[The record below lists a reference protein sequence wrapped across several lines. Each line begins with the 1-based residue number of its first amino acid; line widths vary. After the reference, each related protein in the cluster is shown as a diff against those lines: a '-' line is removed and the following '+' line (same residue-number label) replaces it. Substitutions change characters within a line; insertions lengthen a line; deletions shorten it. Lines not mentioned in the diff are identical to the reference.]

1 MSWKKEIKDTVSVK
15 YRKEAEKS
23 MKKTVKRIFSGVLS
37 ALTILTSVVQ
47 PMTAYA
53 GETNPKSYEMEYP
66 ALEQVKTQLQEDEI
80 VTVQDYEVEKGSD
93 FDIKTDFSGMKF
105 HSDKVKVRFYEAKNQ
120 KGQEFHTDH
129 ADIYQAVYFVEPI
142 REAPS
147 YHVIRN
153 ITVTEC
159 KEKEN
164 PSPSKEHG
172 KQEKNSEEEEEASQ
186 KEEQILTEDEFSQ
199 ALEESKKQDT
209 YDEESGLGLYD
220 VMAQAEEQEIDLF
233 QMKEG
238 ETVTFVANASD
249 QAARATQ
256 TVTITKGP
264 LYRYQDYDLGTYVT
278 EPYFISYGNV
288 HATAYCIQ
296 PSLPGPGTGTYT
308 ITKIEDNQALA
319 KVCYYGT
326 EAAGKE
332 SYFAKHHS
340 DFSEGKRFILT
351 HIAAAYAYGSAD
363 AFYGA
368 NETAKSLAMEIYNYC
383 VGKPEIPEVS
393 MSFSN
398 NHVKAFQKG
407 QEQRTEDITF
417 TADSLQ
423 SITMQLPKGVVF
435 HNLTTGK
442 NSAAGAK
449 VTLSGGTKFY
459 LSAPLTQTEDV
470 EGSWTATMQGSI
482 TKDYSAYK
490 LTTNDSVQDLAFV
503 FGEGVE
509 QEQYVEFSVE
519 WLKNAKIELVKKD
532 QGSQKKMEGA
542 VYGVYRDE
550 DCTDL
555 IVEMPATDK
564 KGASSVTIEKTQDTV
579 YLKEIFAP
587 QGYVLDTKSYGVKLE
602 VGKTVQIEVTDR
614 EQLAS
619 LTVYKEGEV
628 LTGAEVT
635 EEGVTFSYTKE
646 KQEGAVYDVYA
657 EKEIVRA
664 DGTVAYKKGAV
675 VKKGLKTGEDGS
687 VTLSELPLGTYKVV
701 EVKAPENFVCKGE
714 AQTVTLSYAGQNEE
728 VVFETVTF
736 VNDRQKASVSVRK
749 EDKNTENP
757 LAGGIYGLYTAEDV
771 YGKSGKLLVEKDTL
785 IEKVTTGEN
794 GTASYQA
801 DLPIGYTYYI
811 KELQAPAQYVKNET
825 EKFSFHFQYVE
836 GEEQCSFSHTFQN
849 ERVKAEIVLEKED
862 AETGK
867 TPQGDASLKGA
878 VYGLYA
884 RENIVHPDGK
894 TGVLYQKDEQVA
906 TLKTDDTGK
915 AEVKDLYLGNYY
927 IKEITPPAGYLLDE
941 TEHDVVCDA
950 EGDTVA
956 IVKRSCNVKEQVKKQ
971 PFQLIKAGN
980 NGNTDAELL
989 KGAGFQA
996 YLESS
1001 LKKKED
1007 GSYDFASATP
1017 VVIGENGATELFTD
1031 ERGYACSIP
1040 LPYGTYVVRE
1050 TTTPPNYKPVKDFI
1064 VRITEHKP
1072 DTPQIWR
1079 VLLDKEFEAKL
1090 KIVKKDDESKKPVL
1104 KKGTEFKVYDLDRKK
1119 YVEQVTTYPTTVVHK
1134 SYFTDETGYL
1144 ILPQN
1149 LDAGHYRIEEVTA
1162 PDGYTLNE
1170 NYYEVSVAS
1179 DTAYQMDSISGDVI
1193 IEVVYE
1199 NHPVKGELQIVKKG
1213 EILEDFDKDFSYQEI
1228 NLSGAVFD
1236 LYAAEDIYTADAQK
1250 DEQGNRI
1257 LEYAEGTKV
1266 ATLTTDQE
1274 GKASVS
1280 DLPLGT
1286 YELVEITAPEGFV
1299 KNPEPQK
1306 VTFKYEDQNTPVIEQ
1321 EVLLKNERQKA
1332 KISVVK
1338 RDAETKK
1345 EIKGAVFGLYAKEDI
1360 QVGNQILV
1368 KADTLIGKAETGED
1382 GKATFSFDLP
1392 FGKYYVKELEAPEGY
1407 VSSEQVLD
1415 VEFSYQGQE
1424 IDVVEL
1430 TSEFLNQPTKVSITK
1445 VDTATGVELSGAT
1458 LVVLDKNGEIVDSWK
1473 SVKGEAHV
1481 IRGLKVGETY
1491 TLREETAPYGY
1502 LRAEE
1507 VSFTVKDTEEIQK
1520 VEMKD
1525 DVPTGSILI
1534 NKKGEFLE
1542 KVSVF
1547 EQIGGWISH
1556 VFEYLSGSLKE
1567 VTFAVY
1573 AREDI
1578 PAADGESKDYYK
1590 KDELVAEI
1598 TTDHTGVARISG
1610 LPLGKY
1616 YVKEKETA
1624 HGFVLD
1630 QEAREI
1636 DLLYRDQETAEITYS
1651 TDWQNKRQKAEVTV
1665 RKKEKDADRMLQGAV
1680 FALCVK
1686 EDIKNAQGNVIMK
1699 ADTVIEEQ
1707 ATNAQGMLR
1716 FEVDLP
1722 VGYTYYIKET
1732 APAPGFSMTGER
1744 KEFTFDPENSEE
1756 ACVSYEFTFENV
1768 PTVVE
1773 FTKTSL
1779 TDGKEVEGAKL
1790 QVKDEQGKVI
1800 DEWVS
1805 AKEPHIIRELVAGHT
1820 YVLEE
1825 TLPADGYVTAESIS
1839 FTVEDT
1845 GEVQKVEMKDDI
1857 TKVEISKTDISGK
1870 ELPGAKLTILD
1881 QEGNEVESWTSG
1893 EKPHYIEMLPIGKYT
1908 LHEVSAPDG
1917 YLVTEDI
1924 IFEVKDTGE
1933 IQKVVMKDE
1942 RKPSENVE
1950 QPQESKPTGN
1960 APKTGDT
1967 SHVELW
1973 VLLSAMAVLLA
1984 GSSYY
1989 WIKKRKK

>member
-129 ADIYQAVYFVEPI
+129 ADTYQAVYFVEPV

-220 VMAQAEEQEIDLF
+220 VMVQAGEQEIDLF

-398 NHVKAFQKG
+398 NHVKAFQEG

-579 YLKEIFAP
+579 YLKEISAP

-749 EDKNTENP
+749 EDKDTENP

-906 TLKTDDTGK
+906 TLKTDDKGK
-915 AEVKDLYLGNYY
+915 AEVKDLYLGSYY

-941 TEHDVVCDA
+941 TEHDVICDD

-956 IVKRSCNVKEQVKKQ
+956 IVKRVCNVKEQVKKQ

-1090 KIVKKDDESKKPVL
+1090 KIIKKDDESKKPVL

-1286 YELVEITAPEGFV
+1286 YELVEITSPEGFV

-1502 LRAEE
+1502 LREEE

-1917 YLVTEDI
+1917 YLVAEDI

>member
-1 MSWKKEIKDTVSVK
+1 MSWKKEIKDIGSVK

-23 MKKTVKRIFSGVLS
+23 MKKRVKRIFSGVLS

-129 ADIYQAVYFVEPI
+129 ADTYQAVYFVEPI

-164 PSPSKEHG
+164 LLPSKEHG
-172 KQEKNSEEEEEASQ
+172 KQEKNSEEEEASQ

-220 VMAQAEEQEIDLF
+220 VMAQAGEQEIDLF

-308 ITKIEDNQALA
+308 ITKIEDNEALA

-398 NHVKAFQKG
+398 NHVKAFQEG

-579 YLKEIFAP
+579 YLKEISAP

-714 AQTVTLSYAGQNEE
+714 AQTVILSYAGQNEE

-749 EDKNTENP
+749 EDKDTENP

-1001 LKKKED
+1001 LKKKEN

-1236 LYAAEDIYTADAQK
+1236 LYAAEDIYTADAQN

-1502 LRAEE
+1502 LREEE

-1917 YLVTEDI
+1917 YLVAEDI

>member
-1 MSWKKEIKDTVSVK
+1 MSWKKEIKDIGSVK

-23 MKKTVKRIFSGVLS
+23 MKKRVKRIFSGVLS

-129 ADIYQAVYFVEPI
+129 ADTYQAVYFVEPI

-159 KEKEN
+159 EEKEN
-164 PSPSKEHG
+164 LLPSKEHG
-172 KQEKNSEEEEEASQ
+172 KQEKNSEEEEASQ

-220 VMAQAEEQEIDLF
+220 VMVQAGEQEIDLF

-398 NHVKAFQKG
+398 NHVKAFQEG

-579 YLKEIFAP
+579 YLKEISAP

-749 EDKNTENP
+749 EDKDTENP

-906 TLKTDDTGK
+906 TLKTDDKGK
-915 AEVKDLYLGNYY
+915 AEVKDLYLGSYY

-941 TEHDVVCDA
+941 TEHDVICDD

-956 IVKRSCNVKEQVKKQ
+956 IVKRVCNVKEQVKKQ

-1090 KIVKKDDESKKPVL
+1090 KIIKKDDESKKPVL

-1286 YELVEITAPEGFV
+1286 YELVEITSPEGFV

-1502 LRAEE
+1502 LREEE

-1917 YLVTEDI
+1917 YLVAEDI

>member
-1 MSWKKEIKDTVSVK
+1 MSWKKEIKDIGSVK

-23 MKKTVKRIFSGVLS
+23 MKKRVKRIFSGVLS

-129 ADIYQAVYFVEPI
+129 ADTYQAVYFVEPI

-164 PSPSKEHG
+164 LLPSKEHG
-172 KQEKNSEEEEEASQ
+172 KQEKNSEEEEASQ

-199 ALEESKKQDT
+199 VLEESKKQDT

-220 VMAQAEEQEIDLF
+220 VMVQAGEQEIDLF

-308 ITKIEDNQALA
+308 ITKIEDNEALA

-398 NHVKAFQKG
+398 NHVKAFQEG
-407 QEQRTEDITF
+407 QEQRTKDITF

-579 YLKEIFAP
+579 YLKEISAP

-749 EDKNTENP
+749 EDKDTENP
-757 LAGGIYGLYTAEDV
+757 LAGGIYELYTAEDV

-1001 LKKKED
+1001 LKKKEN

-1502 LRAEE
+1502 LREEE

-1917 YLVTEDI
+1917 YLVAEDI

>member
-1 MSWKKEIKDTVSVK
+1 
-15 YRKEAEKS
+15 
-23 MKKTVKRIFSGVLS
+23 
-37 ALTILTSVVQ
+37 
-47 PMTAYA
+47 
-53 GETNPKSYEMEYP
+53 
-66 ALEQVKTQLQEDEI
+66 
-80 VTVQDYEVEKGSD
+80 
-93 FDIKTDFSGMKF
+93 MKF
-105 HSDKVKVRFYEAKNQ
+105 HSDKVKVTLYEAKNQ

-129 ADIYQAVYFVEPI
+129 ADTYQAVYFVEPV

-238 ETVTFVANASD
+238 ERVTFVANASD
-249 QAARATQ
+249 QAVRATQ

-398 NHVKAFQKG
+398 NHVKAFQEG

-449 VTLSGGTKFY
+449 VTLLGGTKFY

-470 EGSWTATMQGSI
+470 EGSWIATMQGSI

-579 YLKEIFAP
+579 YLKEISAP
-587 QGYVLDTKSYGVKLE
+587 HGYVLDTKSYGVKLE

-749 EDKNTENP
+749 EDQDTGNP

-771 YGKSGKLLVEKDTL
+771 YGKSGKLLIEKDTL
-785 IEKVTTGEN
+785 IEKATTGEN

-811 KELQAPAQYVKNET
+811 KELQAPVQYVKNET
-825 EKFSFHFQYVE
+825 EKVSFHFQYVE

-927 IKEITPPAGYLLDE
+927 IKEINPPAGYLLDE

-1007 GSYDFASATP
+1007 GSYDFASAIP

-1072 DTPQIWR
+1072 DTLQIWR

-1199 NHPVKGELQIVKKG
+1199 NHPVKGKLQIVKKG

-1236 LYAAEDIYTADAQK
+1236 LYAAEDIYTADGQK
-1250 DEQGNRI
+1250 DEQGNRT

-1299 KNPEPQK
+1299 KNPESQK
-1306 VTFKYEDQNTPVIEQ
+1306 VTFKYEDQKTPVIEQ

-1345 EIKGAVFGLYAKEDI
+1345 EIKGTVFGLYAKEDI
-1360 QVGNQILV
+1360 QVGNQTLV
-1368 KADTLIGKAETGED
+1368 KADTLIGKAETGDD

-1392 FGKYYVKELEAPEGY
+1392 FGKYYVKELEAPVGY
-1407 VSSEQVLD
+1407 VSSEQVID
-1415 VEFSYQGQE
+1415 VDFSYQGQE

-1458 LVVLDKNGEIVDSWK
+1458 LMVLDKDGEIVDSWK
-1473 SVKGEAHV
+1473 SVKGEEHV

-1573 AREDI
+1573 AREDV

-1598 TTDHTGVARISG
+1598 TTDHAGVARISG

-1630 QEAREI
+1630 KEAREI

-1651 TDWQNKRQKAEVTV
+1651 TDWQNKRQKVEVIV
-1665 RKKEKDADRMLQGAV
+1665 WKKEKDADRM
-1680 FALCVK
+1680 K
-1686 EDIKNAQGNVIMK
+1686 GN
-1699 ADTVIEEQ
+1699 
-1707 ATNAQGMLR
+1707 
-1716 FEVDLP
+1716 
-1722 VGYTYYIKET
+1722 
-1732 APAPGFSMTGER
+1732 
-1744 KEFTFDPENSEE
+1744 
-1756 ACVSYEFTFENV
+1756 
-1768 PTVVE
+1768 
-1773 FTKTSL
+1773 
-1779 TDGKEVEGAKL
+1779 
-1790 QVKDEQGKVI
+1790 
-1800 DEWVS
+1800 
-1805 AKEPHIIRELVAGHT
+1805 
-1820 YVLEE
+1820 
-1825 TLPADGYVTAESIS
+1825 
-1839 FTVEDT
+1839 
-1845 GEVQKVEMKDDI
+1845 
-1857 TKVEISKTDISGK
+1857 
-1870 ELPGAKLTILD
+1870 
-1881 QEGNEVESWTSG
+1881 
-1893 EKPHYIEMLPIGKYT
+1893 
-1908 LHEVSAPDG
+1908 
-1917 YLVTEDI
+1917 
-1924 IFEVKDTGE
+1924 
-1933 IQKVVMKDE
+1933 
-1942 RKPSENVE
+1942 
-1950 QPQESKPTGN
+1950 
-1960 APKTGDT
+1960 
-1967 SHVELW
+1967 
-1973 VLLSAMAVLLA
+1973 
-1984 GSSYY
+1984 
-1989 WIKKRKK
+1989 

>member
-1 MSWKKEIKDTVSVK
+1 MSWKKEIKDIGSVK

-23 MKKTVKRIFSGVLS
+23 MKKRVKRIFSGVLS

-129 ADIYQAVYFVEPI
+129 ADTYQAVYFVEPI

-164 PSPSKEHG
+164 LLPSKEHG
-172 KQEKNSEEEEEASQ
+172 KQEKNSEEEEASQ

-220 VMAQAEEQEIDLF
+220 VMAQAGEQEIDLF

-398 NHVKAFQKG
+398 NHVKAFQEG

-579 YLKEIFAP
+579 YLKEISAP

-736 VNDRQKASVSVRK
+736 VNDRQKVSVSVRK
-749 EDKNTENP
+749 EGKDTENP

-989 KGAGFQA
+989 KGVGFQA

-1001 LKKKED
+1001 LKKKEN

-1502 LRAEE
+1502 LREEE

-1917 YLVTEDI
+1917 YLVAEDI

>member
-1 MSWKKEIKDTVSVK
+1 
-15 YRKEAEKS
+15 
-23 MKKTVKRIFSGVLS
+23 
-37 ALTILTSVVQ
+37 
-47 PMTAYA
+47 
-53 GETNPKSYEMEYP
+53 
-66 ALEQVKTQLQEDEI
+66 
-80 VTVQDYEVEKGSD
+80 
-93 FDIKTDFSGMKF
+93 
-105 HSDKVKVRFYEAKNQ
+105 
-120 KGQEFHTDH
+120 
-129 ADIYQAVYFVEPI
+129 
-142 REAPS
+142 
-147 YHVIRN
+147 
-153 ITVTEC
+153 
-159 KEKEN
+159 
-164 PSPSKEHG
+164 
-172 KQEKNSEEEEEASQ
+172 
-186 KEEQILTEDEFSQ
+186 
-199 ALEESKKQDT
+199 
-209 YDEESGLGLYD
+209 
-220 VMAQAEEQEIDLF
+220 
-233 QMKEG
+233 
-238 ETVTFVANASD
+238 
-249 QAARATQ
+249 
-256 TVTITKGP
+256 
-264 LYRYQDYDLGTYVT
+264 
-278 EPYFISYGNV
+278 
-288 HATAYCIQ
+288 
-296 PSLPGPGTGTYT
+296 
-308 ITKIEDNQALA
+308 
-319 KVCYYGT
+319 
-326 EAAGKE
+326 
-332 SYFAKHHS
+332 
-340 DFSEGKRFILT
+340 
-351 HIAAAYAYGSAD
+351 
-363 AFYGA
+363 
-368 NETAKSLAMEIYNYC
+368 
-383 VGKPEIPEVS
+383 
-393 MSFSN
+393 
-398 NHVKAFQKG
+398 
-407 QEQRTEDITF
+407 
-417 TADSLQ
+417 
-423 SITMQLPKGVVF
+423 
-435 HNLTTGK
+435 
-442 NSAAGAK
+442 
-449 VTLSGGTKFY
+449 
-459 LSAPLTQTEDV
+459 
-470 EGSWTATMQGSI
+470 
-482 TKDYSAYK
+482 
-490 LTTNDSVQDLAFV
+490 
-503 FGEGVE
+503 
-509 QEQYVEFSVE
+509 
-519 WLKNAKIELVKKD
+519 
-532 QGSQKKMEGA
+532 MEGA

-579 YLKEIFAP
+579 YLKEISAP

-714 AQTVTLSYAGQNEE
+714 SQTVTLSYAGQNEE

-749 EDKNTENP
+749 EDQDTENP

-771 YGKSGKLLVEKDTL
+771 YGKSEKLLVEKDTL

-849 ERVKAEIVLEKED
+849 ARVKAEIVLEKED

-950 EGDTVA
+950 ESDIVA

-1090 KIVKKDDESKKPVL
+1090 KIIKKDDESKKPVL

-1170 NYYEVSVAS
+1170 NYYEVSAAS
-1179 DTAYQMDSISGDVI
+1179 DTAYQMDSVSGDVL

-1213 EILEDFDKDFSYQEI
+1213 ETLESFDKDFSYQEI
-1228 NLSGAVFD
+1228 NLSSAVFD

-1257 LEYAEGTKV
+1257 LEYAEGTKI
-1266 ATLTTDQE
+1266 ATLTTDRE

-1360 QVGNQILV
+1360 QVGNQTLV
-1368 KADTLIGKAETGED
+1368 KANTLIGKAETGED

-1392 FGKYYVKELEAPEGY
+1392 FGKYYVKELEAPAGY

-1458 LVVLDKNGEIVDSWK
+1458 LMVLDKDGEIVDSWK
-1473 SVKGEAHV
+1473 SVKGEEHV

-1573 AREDI
+1573 AREDV

-1598 TTDHTGVARISG
+1598 TTDHAGVARISG

-1651 TDWQNKRQKAEVTV
+1651 TDWQNKR
-1665 RKKEKDADRMLQGAV
+1665 
-1680 FALCVK
+1680 
-1686 EDIKNAQGNVIMK
+1686 
-1699 ADTVIEEQ
+1699 
-1707 ATNAQGMLR
+1707 
-1716 FEVDLP
+1716 
-1722 VGYTYYIKET
+1722 
-1732 APAPGFSMTGER
+1732 
-1744 KEFTFDPENSEE
+1744 
-1756 ACVSYEFTFENV
+1756 
-1768 PTVVE
+1768 
-1773 FTKTSL
+1773 
-1779 TDGKEVEGAKL
+1779 
-1790 QVKDEQGKVI
+1790 
-1800 DEWVS
+1800 
-1805 AKEPHIIRELVAGHT
+1805 
-1820 YVLEE
+1820 
-1825 TLPADGYVTAESIS
+1825 
-1839 FTVEDT
+1839 
-1845 GEVQKVEMKDDI
+1845 
-1857 TKVEISKTDISGK
+1857 
-1870 ELPGAKLTILD
+1870 
-1881 QEGNEVESWTSG
+1881 
-1893 EKPHYIEMLPIGKYT
+1893 
-1908 LHEVSAPDG
+1908 
-1917 YLVTEDI
+1917 
-1924 IFEVKDTGE
+1924 
-1933 IQKVVMKDE
+1933 
-1942 RKPSENVE
+1942 
-1950 QPQESKPTGN
+1950 
-1960 APKTGDT
+1960 
-1967 SHVELW
+1967 
-1973 VLLSAMAVLLA
+1973 
-1984 GSSYY
+1984 
-1989 WIKKRKK
+1989 

>member
-1 MSWKKEIKDTVSVK
+1 MSWKKEIKDIGSVK

-23 MKKTVKRIFSGVLS
+23 MKKRVKRIFSGVLS

-129 ADIYQAVYFVEPI
+129 ADTYQAVYFVEPI

-164 PSPSKEHG
+164 LLPSKEHG
-172 KQEKNSEEEEEASQ
+172 KQEKNSEEEEASQ

-220 VMAQAEEQEIDLF
+220 VMAQAGEQEIDLF

-368 NETAKSLAMEIYNYC
+368 NETAKSLAMEVYNYC

-393 MSFSN
+393 MSFSK
-398 NHVKAFQKG
+398 NHVKAYQEG

-423 SITMQLPKGVVF
+423 SIIMQLPKGVVF

-442 NSAAGAK
+442 NSAAGAR
-449 VTLSGGTKFY
+449 VTLLGGTKFY

-470 EGSWTATMQGSI
+470 EGSWSATMQGSI

-519 WLKNAKIELVKKD
+519 WLKNAKIELIKKD
-532 QGSQKKMEGA
+532 QSSQKKMEGA
-542 VYGVYRDE
+542 VYGVYRDK

-564 KGASSVTIEKTQDTV
+564 NGVSSVTIEKTQDTV
-579 YLKEIFAP
+579 YLKEISAP
-587 QGYVLDTKSYGVKLE
+587 QGYVLDTKAYGVKLE
-602 VGKTVQIEVTDR
+602 VGKTVQIEVADQ

-628 LTGAEVT
+628 LTGADVT

-646 KQEGAVYDVYA
+646 KQKGAVYDVYA

-749 EDKNTENP
+749 EDKDTENP

-801 DLPIGYTYYI
+801 DLPIGYSYYI

-849 ERVKAEIVLEKED
+849 ERVKAEIILEKED

-906 TLKTDDTGK
+906 TLKTDDKGK
-915 AEVKDLYLGNYY
+915 AEVKDLYLGSYY

-941 TEHDVVCDA
+941 TEHDVVCDD

-956 IVKRSCNVKEQVKKQ
+956 IVKRVCNVKEQVKKQ

-1090 KIVKKDDESKKPVL
+1090 KIIKKDDESKKPVL

-1236 LYAAEDIYTADAQK
+1236 LYAAEDIYTADAQN

-1392 FGKYYVKELEAPEGY
+1392 FGKYYVKELEAPVGY

-1415 VEFSYQGQE
+1415 VDFSYHGQE

-1445 VDTATGVELSGAT
+1445 VDVTTGVELSGAT
-1458 LVVLDKNGEIVDSWK
+1458 LMVLDKEGEFVDSWK

-1502 LRAEE
+1502 LKAEE
-1507 VSFTVKDTEEIQK
+1507 VSFTVEDTEEIQK

-1534 NKKGEFLE
+1534 NKQGEFLE

-1578 PAADGESKDYYK
+1578 QAADGESKDYYK

-1917 YLVTEDI
+1917 YLVAEDI

>member
-53 GETNPKSYEMEYP
+53 GETNPKSYEMQYP
-66 ALEQVKTQLQEDEI
+66 ALEQVKAQLQEDEI

-105 HSDKVKVRFYEAKNQ
+105 HSDQVKVTFYEAKNQ
-120 KGQEFHTDH
+120 KGQDFHTDH
-129 ADIYQAVYFVEPI
+129 ADTYQAVYFVEPV
-142 REAPS
+142 REAPN

-153 ITVTEC
+153 ITVAEH

-172 KQEKNSEEEEEASQ
+172 KQEKNSEEEEDASQ

-199 ALEESKKQDT
+199 VLEESKKQDT

-220 VMAQAEEQEIDLF
+220 VLSQAEEQEIDLF
-233 QMKEG
+233 QIKEG

-340 DFSEGKRFILT
+340 DFSEGKQFILT

-368 NETAKSLAMEIYNYC
+368 NETAKSLAMEVYNYC

-393 MSFSN
+393 MSFSK
-398 NHVKAFQKG
+398 NHVKAYQEG

-442 NSAAGAK
+442 NSAAGAR

-470 EGSWTATMQGSI
+470 EGSWSATMQGSI

-490 LTTNDSVQDLAFV
+490 LVTNDSVQDLAFV
-503 FGEGVE
+503 VGEGVE

-519 WLKNAKIELVKKD
+519 WLKNAKIELIKKD
-532 QGSQKKMEGA
+532 QSSQKKMEGA
-542 VYGVYRDE
+542 VYGVYRDK

-564 KGASSVTIEKTQDTV
+564 NGVSSVTIEKTQDTV
-579 YLKEIFAP
+579 YLKEISAP
-587 QGYVLDTKSYGVKLE
+587 QGYVLDTKYYGVKLE
-602 VGKTVQIEVTDR
+602 VGKTVQIEVADQ

-628 LTGAEVT
+628 LTGADVT

-646 KQEGAVYDVYA
+646 KQKGAVYDVYA

-714 AQTVTLSYAGQNEE
+714 SQTVTLSYAGQNEE
-728 VVFETVTF
+728 VVFKTITF

-749 EDKNTENP
+749 EDQDTKNP
-757 LAGGIYGLYTAEDV
+757 LAGGIYGLYTAEDIH
-771 YGKSGKLLVEKDTL
+771 GKAGNLLVKKDTL

-801 DLPIGYTYYI
+801 DLPIGYSYYI
-811 KELQAPAQYVKNET
+811 KELQAPAQYVKKET
-825 EKFSFHFQYVE
+825 EKFFFDFQYAE
-836 GEEQCSFSHTFQN
+836 GEEHCSFSHTFQN
-849 ERVKAEIVLEKED
+849 ERVKAEIILEKED

-906 TLKTDDTGK
+906 TLKTDDKGK
-915 AEVKDLYLGNYY
+915 AEVKDLYLGSYY

-941 TEHDVVCDA
+941 TEHDVVCDD

-956 IVKRSCNVKEQVKKQ
+956 IVKRVCNVKEQVKKQ

-1179 DTAYQMDSISGDVI
+1179 DTAYQMDSVSGDVL

-1213 EILEDFDKDFSYQEI
+1213 EILESFDKDFSYQEI

-1266 ATLTTDQE
+1266 ATLTTDWE

-1360 QVGNQILV
+1360 QVGNQTLV

-1392 FGKYYVKELEAPEGY
+1392 FGKYYVKELEAPAGY

-1415 VEFSYQGQE
+1415 VDFSYQGQD

-1445 VDTATGVELSGAT
+1445 VDTATGVDLSFRSF
-1458 LVVLDKNGEIVDSWK
+1458 IHSPP
-1473 SVKGEAHV
+1473 
-1481 IRGLKVGETY
+1481 I
-1491 TLREETAPYGY
+1491 
-1502 LRAEE
+1502 LRA
-1507 VSFTVKDTEEIQK
+1507 
-1520 VEMKD
+1520 
-1525 DVPTGSILI
+1525 
-1534 NKKGEFLE
+1534 
-1542 KVSVF
+1542 
-1547 EQIGGWISH
+1547 
-1556 VFEYLSGSLKE
+1556 
-1567 VTFAVY
+1567 
-1573 AREDI
+1573 
-1578 PAADGESKDYYK
+1578 
-1590 KDELVAEI
+1590 
-1598 TTDHTGVARISG
+1598 
-1610 LPLGKY
+1610 
-1616 YVKEKETA
+1616 
-1624 HGFVLD
+1624 
-1630 QEAREI
+1630 
-1636 DLLYRDQETAEITYS
+1636 LL
-1651 TDWQNKRQKAEVTV
+1651 
-1665 RKKEKDADRMLQGAV
+1665 
-1680 FALCVK
+1680 
-1686 EDIKNAQGNVIMK
+1686 
-1699 ADTVIEEQ
+1699 
-1707 ATNAQGMLR
+1707 
-1716 FEVDLP
+1716 
-1722 VGYTYYIKET
+1722 
-1732 APAPGFSMTGER
+1732 
-1744 KEFTFDPENSEE
+1744 
-1756 ACVSYEFTFENV
+1756 
-1768 PTVVE
+1768 
-1773 FTKTSL
+1773 
-1779 TDGKEVEGAKL
+1779 
-1790 QVKDEQGKVI
+1790 
-1800 DEWVS
+1800 
-1805 AKEPHIIRELVAGHT
+1805 
-1820 YVLEE
+1820 
-1825 TLPADGYVTAESIS
+1825 
-1839 FTVEDT
+1839 
-1845 GEVQKVEMKDDI
+1845 
-1857 TKVEISKTDISGK
+1857 
-1870 ELPGAKLTILD
+1870 
-1881 QEGNEVESWTSG
+1881 
-1893 EKPHYIEMLPIGKYT
+1893 
-1908 LHEVSAPDG
+1908 
-1917 YLVTEDI
+1917 
-1924 IFEVKDTGE
+1924 
-1933 IQKVVMKDE
+1933 
-1942 RKPSENVE
+1942 
-1950 QPQESKPTGN
+1950 
-1960 APKTGDT
+1960 
-1967 SHVELW
+1967 
-1973 VLLSAMAVLLA
+1973 
-1984 GSSYY
+1984 
-1989 WIKKRKK
+1989 

>member
-1 MSWKKEIKDTVSVK
+1 
-15 YRKEAEKS
+15 
-23 MKKTVKRIFSGVLS
+23 
-37 ALTILTSVVQ
+37 
-47 PMTAYA
+47 
-53 GETNPKSYEMEYP
+53 
-66 ALEQVKTQLQEDEI
+66 
-80 VTVQDYEVEKGSD
+80 
-93 FDIKTDFSGMKF
+93 
-105 HSDKVKVRFYEAKNQ
+105 
-120 KGQEFHTDH
+120 
-129 ADIYQAVYFVEPI
+129 
-142 REAPS
+142 
-147 YHVIRN
+147 
-153 ITVTEC
+153 
-159 KEKEN
+159 
-164 PSPSKEHG
+164 
-172 KQEKNSEEEEEASQ
+172 
-186 KEEQILTEDEFSQ
+186 
-199 ALEESKKQDT
+199 
-209 YDEESGLGLYD
+209 
-220 VMAQAEEQEIDLF
+220 
-233 QMKEG
+233 
-238 ETVTFVANASD
+238 
-249 QAARATQ
+249 
-256 TVTITKGP
+256 
-264 LYRYQDYDLGTYVT
+264 
-278 EPYFISYGNV
+278 
-288 HATAYCIQ
+288 
-296 PSLPGPGTGTYT
+296 
-308 ITKIEDNQALA
+308 
-319 KVCYYGT
+319 
-326 EAAGKE
+326 
-332 SYFAKHHS
+332 
-340 DFSEGKRFILT
+340 
-351 HIAAAYAYGSAD
+351 
-363 AFYGA
+363 
-368 NETAKSLAMEIYNYC
+368 
-383 VGKPEIPEVS
+383 
-393 MSFSN
+393 
-398 NHVKAFQKG
+398 
-407 QEQRTEDITF
+407 
-417 TADSLQ
+417 
-423 SITMQLPKGVVF
+423 
-435 HNLTTGK
+435 
-442 NSAAGAK
+442 
-449 VTLSGGTKFY
+449 
-459 LSAPLTQTEDV
+459 
-470 EGSWTATMQGSI
+470 
-482 TKDYSAYK
+482 
-490 LTTNDSVQDLAFV
+490 
-503 FGEGVE
+503 
-509 QEQYVEFSVE
+509 
-519 WLKNAKIELVKKD
+519 
-532 QGSQKKMEGA
+532 MEGA

-579 YLKEIFAP
+579 YLKEISAP

-714 AQTVTLSYAGQNEE
+714 SQTVTLSYAGQNEE

-749 EDKNTENP
+749 EDQDTENP

-771 YGKSGKLLVEKDTL
+771 YGKSEKLLVEKDTL

-849 ERVKAEIVLEKED
+849 ARVKAEIVLEKED

-878 VYGLYA
+878 VYGLYPS
-884 RENIVHPDGK
+884 ENIVHQDGK

-950 EGDTVA
+950 ESDIVA

-1090 KIVKKDDESKKPVL
+1090 KIIKKDDESKKPVL

-1170 NYYEVSVAS
+1170 NYYEVSAAS
-1179 DTAYQMDSISGDVI
+1179 DTAYQMDSVSGDVL

-1213 EILEDFDKDFSYQEI
+1213 ETLESFDKDFSYQEI
-1228 NLSGAVFD
+1228 NLSSAVFD

-1257 LEYAEGTKV
+1257 LEYAEGTKI
-1266 ATLTTDQE
+1266 ATLTTDRE

-1360 QVGNQILV
+1360 QVGNQTLV
-1368 KADTLIGKAETGED
+1368 KANTLIGKAETGED

-1392 FGKYYVKELEAPEGY
+1392 FGKYYVKELEAPAGY

-1458 LVVLDKNGEIVDSWK
+1458 LMVLDKDGEIVDSWK
-1473 SVKGEAHV
+1473 SVKGEEHV

-1573 AREDI
+1573 AREDV

-1598 TTDHTGVARISG
+1598 TTDHAGVARISG

-1665 RKKEKDADRMLQGAV
+1665 WKKEKDADRMLQGAV

-1686 EDIKNAQGNVIMK
+1686 EDIKNTQGNVTMK

-1707 ATNAQGMLR
+1707 ATTAQGRLR
-1716 FEVDLP
+1716 YAADLP

-1744 KEFTFDPENSEE
+1744 KEFTFDPESSEE

-1779 TDGKEVEGAKL
+1779 TDGKEVDGAKL
-1790 QVKDEQGKVI
+1790 QGKDEQGKVI

-1805 AKEPHIIRELVAGHT
+1805 VKEPHIIKELVAGHT

-1857 TKVEISKTDISGK
+1857 TKEEIYKKEISGK
-1870 ELPGAKLTILD
+1870 E
-1881 QEGNEVESWTSG
+1881 N
-1893 EKPHYIEMLPIGKYT
+1893 PI
-1908 LHEVSAPDG
+1908 A
-1917 YLVTEDI
+1917 
-1924 IFEVKDTGE
+1924 
-1933 IQKVVMKDE
+1933 
-1942 RKPSENVE
+1942 
-1950 QPQESKPTGN
+1950 
-1960 APKTGDT
+1960 
-1967 SHVELW
+1967 
-1973 VLLSAMAVLLA
+1973 
-1984 GSSYY
+1984 
-1989 WIKKRKK
+1989 

>member
-129 ADIYQAVYFVEPI
+129 ADIYQAVYFVEPV

-209 YDEESGLGLYD
+209 YDKESGLGLYD

-249 QAARATQ
+249 QAVRATQ

-296 PSLPGPGTGTYT
+296 PSLPGTGTGTYT

-579 YLKEIFAP
+579 YLKEISAP

-1001 LKKKED
+1001 LKKKEN

-1502 LRAEE
+1502 LREEE

-1917 YLVTEDI
+1917 YLVAEDI

>member
-1 MSWKKEIKDTVSVK
+1 MSWKKEIKDIGSVK

-23 MKKTVKRIFSGVLS
+23 MKKRVKRIFSGVLS

-129 ADIYQAVYFVEPI
+129 ADTYQAVYFVEPI

-164 PSPSKEHG
+164 LLPSKEHG
-172 KQEKNSEEEEEASQ
+172 KQEKNSEEEEASQ

-220 VMAQAEEQEIDLF
+220 VMAQAGEQEIDLF

-308 ITKIEDNQALA
+308 ITKIEDNEALA

-398 NHVKAFQKG
+398 NHVKAFQEG

-579 YLKEIFAP
+579 YLKEISAP

-749 EDKNTENP
+749 EDKDTENP

-849 ERVKAEIVLEKED
+849 KRVKAEIVLEKED

-1090 KIVKKDDESKKPVL
+1090 KIIKKDDESKKPVL

-1119 YVEQVTTYPTTVVHK
+1119 YVEQVTTYPTMVVHK

-1306 VTFKYEDQNTPVIEQ
+1306 VTFKYEDQKTPVIEQ

-1360 QVGNQILV
+1360 QVGNQTLV

-1392 FGKYYVKELEAPEGY
+1392 FGKYYVKELEAPAGY

-1415 VEFSYQGQE
+1415 GDFSYQGQE

-1445 VDTATGVELSGAT
+1445 VDVTTGVELSGAT
-1458 LVVLDKNGEIVDSWK
+1458 LMVLDKDGEVVDSWK

-1507 VSFTVKDTEEIQK
+1507 VSFTVEDTEEIQK

-1567 VTFAVY
+1567 VTFEVY

-1578 PAADGESKDYYK
+1578 QAADGESKDYYK

-1630 QEAREI
+1630 KEAREI

-1870 ELPGAKLTILD
+1870 ELPGAKLAILD

-1917 YLVTEDI
+1917 YLVAEDI

>member
-1 MSWKKEIKDTVSVK
+1 MSWKKEIKDIGSVK

-23 MKKTVKRIFSGVLS
+23 MKKRVKRIFSGVLS

-129 ADIYQAVYFVEPI
+129 ADTYQAVYFVEPI

-164 PSPSKEHG
+164 LLPSKEHG
-172 KQEKNSEEEEEASQ
+172 KQEKNSEEEEASQ

-220 VMAQAEEQEIDLF
+220 VMAQAGEQEIDFF

-398 NHVKAFQKG
+398 NHVKAFQEG

-423 SITMQLPKGVVF
+423 SITMQLSKGVVF

-579 YLKEIFAP
+579 YLKEISAP

-749 EDKNTENP
+749 EDKDTENP

-1001 LKKKED
+1001 LKKKEN

-1199 NHPVKGELQIVKKG
+1199 NHPVKGKLQIVKKG

-1236 LYAAEDIYTADAQK
+1236 LYAAEDIYTADGQK
-1250 DEQGNRI
+1250 DEQGNRT

-1299 KNPEPQK
+1299 KNPESQK
-1306 VTFKYEDQNTPVIEQ
+1306 VTFKYEDQKTPVIEQ

-1345 EIKGAVFGLYAKEDI
+1345 EIKGTVFGLYAKEDI
-1360 QVGNQILV
+1360 QVGNQTLV
-1368 KADTLIGKAETGED
+1368 KADTLIGKAETGDD

-1392 FGKYYVKELEAPEGY
+1392 FGKYYVKELEAPVGY
-1407 VSSEQVLD
+1407 VSSEQVID
-1415 VEFSYQGQE
+1415 VDFSYQGQE

-1458 LVVLDKNGEIVDSWK
+1458 LMVLDKDGEIVDSWK
-1473 SVKGEAHV
+1473 SVKGEEHV

-1573 AREDI
+1573 AREDV

-1598 TTDHTGVARISG
+1598 TTDHAGVARISG

-1630 QEAREI
+1630 KEAREI

-1651 TDWQNKRQKAEVTV
+1651 TDWQNKRQKVEVIV
-1665 RKKEKDADRMLQGAV
+1665 WKKEKDADRMLQGAV

-1686 EDIKNAQGNVIMK
+1686 EDIKNVQGNVIMK

-1800 DEWVS
+1800 DEWIS
-1805 AKEPHIIRELVAGHT
+1805 TKEPHVIKELVAGHT

-1839 FTVEDT
+1839 FTVADT

-1870 ELPGAKLTILD
+1870 ELPGARLTILD
-1881 QEGNEVESWTSG
+1881 QEGNEVERWTSG

-1908 LHEVSAPDG
+1908 LHEASAPDG
-1917 YLVTEDI
+1917 YLVAEDI

-1973 VLLSAMAVLLA
+1973 VLLSAMTVLLA

>member
-1 MSWKKEIKDTVSVK
+1 MSWKKEIKDIGSVK

-23 MKKTVKRIFSGVLS
+23 MKKRVKRIFSGVLS

-129 ADIYQAVYFVEPI
+129 ADTYQAVYFVEPI

-164 PSPSKEHG
+164 LLPSKEHG
-172 KQEKNSEEEEEASQ
+172 KQEKNSEEEEASQ

-220 VMAQAEEQEIDLF
+220 VMAQAGEQEIDLF

-398 NHVKAFQKG
+398 NHVKAFQEG

-423 SITMQLPKGVVF
+423 SITMQLSKGVVF

-579 YLKEIFAP
+579 YLKEISAP

-749 EDKNTENP
+749 EDQDTENP

-771 YGKSGKLLVEKDTL
+771 YGKSEKLLVEKDTL

-849 ERVKAEIVLEKED
+849 ARVKAEIVLEKED

-906 TLKTDDTGK
+906 TLKTDDKGK
-915 AEVKDLYLGNYY
+915 AEVKDLYLGSYY

-941 TEHDVVCDA
+941 TEHDVICDD

-956 IVKRSCNVKEQVKKQ
+956 IVKRVCNVKEQVKKQ

-1090 KIVKKDDESKKPVL
+1090 KIIKKDDESKKPVL

-1236 LYAAEDIYTADAQK
+1236 LYAAEDIYTADAQN

-1502 LRAEE
+1502 LREEE

-1917 YLVTEDI
+1917 YLVAEDI

>member
-1 MSWKKEIKDTVSVK
+1 
-15 YRKEAEKS
+15 
-23 MKKTVKRIFSGVLS
+23 MKKRVKRIFSGVLS

-129 ADIYQAVYFVEPI
+129 ADTYQAVYFVEPI

-164 PSPSKEHG
+164 LLPSKEHG
-172 KQEKNSEEEEEASQ
+172 KQEKNSEEEEASQ

-220 VMAQAEEQEIDLF
+220 VMVQAGEQEIDLF

-398 NHVKAFQKG
+398 NHVKAFQEG

-579 YLKEIFAP
+579 YLKEISAP

-749 EDKNTENP
+749 EDKDTENP

-906 TLKTDDTGK
+906 TLKTDDKGK
-915 AEVKDLYLGNYY
+915 AEVKDLYLGSYY

-941 TEHDVVCDA
+941 TEHDVICDD

-956 IVKRSCNVKEQVKKQ
+956 IVKRVCNVKEQVKKQ

-1090 KIVKKDDESKKPVL
+1090 KIIKKDDESKKPVL

-1286 YELVEITAPEGFV
+1286 YELVEITSPEGFV

-1502 LRAEE
+1502 LREEE

-1917 YLVTEDI
+1917 YLVAEDI

>member
-1 MSWKKEIKDTVSVK
+1 MSWKKEIKYIVSVK

-47 PMTAYA
+47 PMTAYV

-120 KGQEFHTDH
+120 KGQEFHIDH
-129 ADIYQAVYFVEPI
+129 ADTYQAVYFVEPV

-153 ITVTEC
+153 ITVTER

-249 QAARATQ
+249 QAVRATQ

-398 NHVKAFQKG
+398 NHVKAFQEG

-470 EGSWTATMQGSI
+470 KGSWTATMQGSI

-542 VYGVYRDE
+542 VYGVYRNE

-579 YLKEIFAP
+579 YLKEISAP

-614 EQLAS
+614 EQIAS

-714 AQTVTLSYAGQNEE
+714 SQTVTLSYAGQNEE
-728 VVFETVTF
+728 VVFEIVTF

-749 EDKNTENP
+749 EDQDTENP

-771 YGKSGKLLVEKDTL
+771 YGKSEKLLVEKDTL

-849 ERVKAEIVLEKED
+849 ARVKAEIVLEKED

-906 TLKTDDTGK
+906 TLKTDDKGK
-915 AEVKDLYLGNYY
+915 AEVKDLYLGSYY

-941 TEHDVVCDA
+941 TEHDVICDD

-956 IVKRSCNVKEQVKKQ
+956 IVKRVCNVKEQVKKQ

-1090 KIVKKDDESKKPVL
+1090 KIIKKDDESKKPVL

-1199 NHPVKGELQIVKKG
+1199 NHPVKGKLQIVKKG

-1236 LYAAEDIYTADAQK
+1236 LYAAEDIYTADGQK
-1250 DEQGNRI
+1250 DEQGNRT

-1299 KNPEPQK
+1299 KNPESQK
-1306 VTFKYEDQNTPVIEQ
+1306 VTFKYEDQKTPVIEQ

-1345 EIKGAVFGLYAKEDI
+1345 EIKGTVFGLYAKEDI
-1360 QVGNQILV
+1360 QVGNQTLV
-1368 KADTLIGKAETGED
+1368 KADTLIGKAETGDD

-1392 FGKYYVKELEAPEGY
+1392 FGKYYVKELEAPVGY
-1407 VSSEQVLD
+1407 VSSEQVID
-1415 VEFSYQGQE
+1415 VDFSYQGQE

-1458 LVVLDKNGEIVDSWK
+1458 LMVLDKDGEIVDSWK
-1473 SVKGEAHV
+1473 SVKGEEHV

-1573 AREDI
+1573 AREDV

-1598 TTDHTGVARISG
+1598 TTDHAGVARISG

-1630 QEAREI
+1630 KEAREI

-1651 TDWQNKRQKAEVTV
+1651 TDWQNKRQKVEVIV
-1665 RKKEKDADRMLQGAV
+1665 WKKEKDADRMLQGAV

-1686 EDIKNAQGNVIMK
+1686 EDIKNARGNVIMK

-1716 FEVDLP
+1716 FEADLP

-1744 KEFTFDPENSEE
+1744 KEFTFDPENSQE
-1756 ACVSYEFTFENV
+1756 ASVSYEFTFENV

-1800 DEWVS
+1800 DEWIS
-1805 AKEPHIIRELVAGHT
+1805 TKEPHVIKELVAGHT

-1839 FTVEDT
+1839 FTVADT

-1870 ELPGAKLTILD
+1870 ELPGARLTILD
-1881 QEGNEVESWTSG
+1881 QEGNEVERWTSG

-1908 LHEVSAPDG
+1908 LHEASAPDG
-1917 YLVTEDI
+1917 YLVAEDI

-1973 VLLSAMAVLLA
+1973 VLLSAMTVLLA

>member
-1 MSWKKEIKDTVSVK
+1 MSWKKEIKDIGSVK

-23 MKKTVKRIFSGVLS
+23 MKKRVKRIFSGVLS

-129 ADIYQAVYFVEPI
+129 ADTYQAVYFVEPI

-164 PSPSKEHG
+164 LLPSKEHG
-172 KQEKNSEEEEEASQ
+172 KQEKNSEEEEASQ

-220 VMAQAEEQEIDLF
+220 VMAQAGEQEIDLF

-308 ITKIEDNQALA
+308 ITKIEDNEALA

-398 NHVKAFQKG
+398 NHVKAFQEG

-442 NSAAGAK
+442 NSAAGSK

-579 YLKEIFAP
+579 YLKEISAP

-749 EDKNTENP
+749 EDKDTENP

-1001 LKKKED
+1001 LKKKEN

-1502 LRAEE
+1502 LREEE

-1917 YLVTEDI
+1917 YLVAEDI

>member
-1 MSWKKEIKDTVSVK
+1 MSWKKEIKDIGSVK

-23 MKKTVKRIFSGVLS
+23 MKKRVKRIFSGVLS

-129 ADIYQAVYFVEPI
+129 ADTYQAVYFVEPI

-164 PSPSKEHG
+164 LLPSKEHG
-172 KQEKNSEEEEEASQ
+172 KQEKNSEEEEASQ

-220 VMAQAEEQEIDLF
+220 VMAQAGEQEIDLF

-340 DFSEGKRFILT
+340 DFSEGKQFILT

-368 NETAKSLAMEIYNYC
+368 NETAKSLAMEVYNYC

-393 MSFSN
+393 MSFSK
-398 NHVKAFQKG
+398 NHVKAYQEG

-579 YLKEIFAP
+579 YLKEISAP

-749 EDKNTENP
+749 EDKDTENP

-849 ERVKAEIVLEKED
+849 KRVKAEIVLEKED

-1001 LKKKED
+1001 LKKKEN

-1306 VTFKYEDQNTPVIEQ
+1306 VTFKYEDQKTPVIEQ

-1360 QVGNQILV
+1360 QVGNQTLV

-1392 FGKYYVKELEAPEGY
+1392 FGKYYVKELEAPAGY

-1415 VEFSYQGQE
+1415 VDFSYQGQE

-1502 LRAEE
+1502 LREEE

-1556 VFEYLSGSLKE
+1556 VFEYLSGPLKE

-1839 FTVEDT
+1839 FTVADT

-1870 ELPGAKLTILD
+1870 ELPGARLTILD

-1917 YLVTEDI
+1917 YLVAEDI

-1950 QPQESKPTGN
+1950 QPQESKLTGN

>member
-1 MSWKKEIKDTVSVK
+1 
-15 YRKEAEKS
+15 

-53 GETNPKSYEMEYP
+53 GETNPKSYEMQYP
-66 ALEQVKTQLQEDEI
+66 ALEQVKAQLQEDEI

-105 HSDKVKVRFYEAKNQ
+105 HSDQVKVTFYEAKNQ
-120 KGQEFHTDH
+120 KGQDFHTDH
-129 ADIYQAVYFVEPI
+129 ADTYQAVYFVEPV
-142 REAPS
+142 REAPN

-153 ITVTEC
+153 ITVAEH

-172 KQEKNSEEEEEASQ
+172 KQEKNSEEEEDASQ

-199 ALEESKKQDT
+199 VLEESKKQDT

-220 VMAQAEEQEIDLF
+220 VLSQAEEQEIDLF
-233 QMKEG
+233 QIKEG

-340 DFSEGKRFILT
+340 DFSEGKQFILT

-368 NETAKSLAMEIYNYC
+368 NETAKSLAMEVYNYC

-393 MSFSN
+393 MSFSK
-398 NHVKAFQKG
+398 NHVKAYQEG

-442 NSAAGAK
+442 NSAAGAR

-470 EGSWTATMQGSI
+470 EGSWSATMQGSI

-490 LTTNDSVQDLAFV
+490 LVTNDSVQDLAFV

-519 WLKNAKIELVKKD
+519 WLKNAKIELIKKD
-532 QGSQKKMEGA
+532 QSSQKKMEGA
-542 VYGVYRDE
+542 VYGVYRDK

-564 KGASSVTIEKTQDTV
+564 NGVSSVTIEKTQDTV
-579 YLKEIFAP
+579 YLKEISAP
-587 QGYVLDTKSYGVKLE
+587 QGYVLDTKYYGVKLE
-602 VGKTVQIEVTDR
+602 VGKTVQIEVADQ

-628 LTGAEVT
+628 LTGADVT

-646 KQEGAVYDVYA
+646 KQKGAVYDVYA

-714 AQTVTLSYAGQNEE
+714 SQTVTLSYAGQNEE
-728 VVFETVTF
+728 VVFKTITF

-749 EDKNTENP
+749 EDQDTKNP
-757 LAGGIYGLYTAEDV
+757 LAGGIYGLYTAEDIH
-771 YGKSGKLLVEKDTL
+771 GKAGNLLVKKDTL

-801 DLPIGYTYYI
+801 DLPIGYSYYI
-811 KELQAPAQYVKNET
+811 KELQAPAQYVKKET
-825 EKFSFHFQYVE
+825 EKFFFDFQYAE
-836 GEEQCSFSHTFQN
+836 GEEHCSFSHTFQN
-849 ERVKAEIVLEKED
+849 ERVKAEIILEKED

-906 TLKTDDTGK
+906 TLKTDDKGK
-915 AEVKDLYLGNYY
+915 AEVKDLYLGSYY

-941 TEHDVVCDA
+941 TEHDVVCDD

-956 IVKRSCNVKEQVKKQ
+956 IVKRVCNVKEQVKKQ

-1179 DTAYQMDSISGDVI
+1179 DTAYQM
-1193 IEVVYE
+1193 EH
-1199 NHPVKGELQIVKKG
+1199 N
-1213 EILEDFDKDFSYQEI
+1213 
-1228 NLSGAVFD
+1228 
-1236 LYAAEDIYTADAQK
+1236 
-1250 DEQGNRI
+1250 
-1257 LEYAEGTKV
+1257 EYG
-1266 ATLTTDQE
+1266 
-1274 GKASVS
+1274 ASVA
-1280 DLPLGT
+1280 PV
-1286 YELVEITAPEGFV
+1286 LVNG
-1299 KNPEPQK
+1299 
-1306 VTFKYEDQNTPVIEQ
+1306 
-1321 EVLLKNERQKA
+1321 
-1332 KISVVK
+1332 
-1338 RDAETKK
+1338 
-1345 EIKGAVFGLYAKEDI
+1345 
-1360 QVGNQILV
+1360 
-1368 KADTLIGKAETGED
+1368 D
-1382 GKATFSFDLP
+1382 GKVVAQDL
-1392 FGKYYVKELEAPEGY
+1392 E
-1407 VSSEQVLD
+1407 
-1415 VEFSYQGQE
+1415 
-1424 IDVVEL
+1424 
-1430 TSEFLNQPTKVSITK
+1430 
-1445 VDTATGVELSGAT
+1445 
-1458 LVVLDKNGEIVDSWK
+1458 NG
-1473 SVKGEAHV
+1473 
-1481 IRGLKVGETY
+1481 
-1491 TLREETAPYGY
+1491 
-1502 LRAEE
+1502 
-1507 VSFTVKDTEEIQK
+1507 
-1520 VEMKD
+1520 
-1525 DVPTGSILI
+1525 
-1534 NKKGEFLE
+1534 
-1542 KVSVF
+1542 
-1547 EQIGGWISH
+1547 
-1556 VFEYLSGSLKE
+1556 
-1567 VTFAVY
+1567 
-1573 AREDI
+1573 
-1578 PAADGESKDYYK
+1578 
-1590 KDELVAEI
+1590 
-1598 TTDHTGVARISG
+1598 
-1610 LPLGKY
+1610 
-1616 YVKEKETA
+1616 
-1624 HGFVLD
+1624 LD
-1630 QEAREI
+1630 QEA
-1636 DLLYRDQETAEITYS
+1636 
-1651 TDWQNKRQKAEVTV
+1651 
-1665 RKKEKDADRMLQGAV
+1665 
-1680 FALCVK
+1680 
-1686 EDIKNAQGNVIMK
+1686 MK
-1699 ADTVIEEQ
+1699 AIREYLEE
-1707 ATNAQGMLR
+1707 
-1716 FEVDLP
+1716 
-1722 VGYTYYIKET
+1722 KET
-1732 APAPGFSMTGER
+1732 DKKQE
-1744 KEFTFDPENSEE
+1744 
-1756 ACVSYEFTFENV
+1756 
-1768 PTVVE
+1768 
-1773 FTKTSL
+1773 
-1779 TDGKEVEGAKL
+1779 
-1790 QVKDEQGKVI
+1790 
-1800 DEWVS
+1800 
-1805 AKEPHIIRELVAGHT
+1805 
-1820 YVLEE
+1820 
-1825 TLPADGYVTAESIS
+1825 
-1839 FTVEDT
+1839 
-1845 GEVQKVEMKDDI
+1845 
-1857 TKVEISKTDISGK
+1857 KVEISNASLFDEAEREAAYQIEATGQFFFIQETEEGYDYTFYNQEFQELDGGVYDTFDVTLQEAAKTLLLEEGADLTACRKIDSEMLQEQVERAEYFPQKSYEALKPLMESEENNVAFRSGYGYVMLQKILEGYECMIYDQAFREIGGQFYENITASKEEVFSQIFQEEGIGELPCEPFSYEELKKSVIEEEKKRFYEGELTPTSQIGIREEKLLRGESRQNIEEAILCYAQAELEEAGYEEITLLAARVYESRTRETLYREDSDLDVALSYTGDIREDAFFNLLQENGMRIAGLKIDINPISLEKTGTLQEYIKRAEQYLDEREAEKQGQIPQETLQEPQISFYAAECMEFPSMGEYYENLTLEEAVEKYKMIPSDRIHGIKGIGFCLKDGSIYDGEYELMSGGKISKDLIDLVPHYKESPLVQKAMQDLERILAEKQRENTAEQTKAEGTMGRKVSVLKALKERK
-1870 ELPGAKLTILD
+1870 ELLKK
-1881 QEGNEVESWTSG
+1881 QEKKEE
-1893 EKPHYIEMLPIGKYT
+1893 
-1908 LHEVSAPDG
+1908 
-1917 YLVTEDI
+1917 
-1924 IFEVKDTGE
+1924 
-1933 IQKVVMKDE
+1933 
-1942 RKPSENVE
+1942 
-1950 QPQESKPTGN
+1950 
-1960 APKTGDT
+1960 T
-1967 SHVELW
+1967 SHT
-1973 VLLSAMAVLLA
+1973 
-1984 GSSYY
+1984 
-1989 WIKKRKK
+1989 RKKEAEL

>member
-1 MSWKKEIKDTVSVK
+1 MSWKKEIKDIGSVK

-23 MKKTVKRIFSGVLS
+23 MKKRVKRIFSGVLS

-129 ADIYQAVYFVEPI
+129 ADTYQAVYFVEPI

-164 PSPSKEHG
+164 LLPSKEHG
-172 KQEKNSEEEEEASQ
+172 KQEKNSEEEEASQ

-220 VMAQAEEQEIDLF
+220 VMAQAGEQEIDLF

-398 NHVKAFQKG
+398 NHVKAFQEG

-579 YLKEIFAP
+579 YLKEISAP

-749 EDKNTENP
+749 EDKDTENP

-1001 LKKKED
+1001 LKKKEN

-1236 LYAAEDIYTADAQK
+1236 LYAAEDIYTADAQN

-1502 LRAEE
+1502 LREEE

-1917 YLVTEDI
+1917 YLVAEDI

>member
-66 ALEQVKTQLQEDEI
+66 ALEQVKAQLQEDEI

-105 HSDKVKVRFYEAKNQ
+105 HSDKVKVTFYEAKNQ

-220 VMAQAEEQEIDLF
+220 VMAQAGEQEIDLF

-398 NHVKAFQKG
+398 NHVKAFQEG

-714 AQTVTLSYAGQNEE
+714 SQTVTLSYAGQNEE

-749 EDKNTENP
+749 EDQDTENP
-757 LAGGIYGLYTAEDV
+757 LVGGIYGLYTAEDV

-956 IVKRSCNVKEQVKKQ
+956 IVKRSCNVKELVKKQ

-1007 GSYDFASATP
+1007 GSYDFASAIP

-1299 KNPEPQK
+1299 KSPEPQK

-1345 EIKGAVFGLYAKEDI
+1345 EIKGAVFGLYVKEDI
-1360 QVGNQILV
+1360 QVGNQTLV

-1392 FGKYYVKELEAPEGY
+1392 FGKYYVKELEAPAGY

-1424 IDVVEL
+1424 IDVVEI

-1458 LVVLDKNGEIVDSWK
+1458 LMVLDKNGEMVDSWK

-1598 TTDHTGVARISG
+1598 TTDHAGVARISG

-1665 RKKEKDADRMLQGAV
+1665 WKKEKDADRMLQGAV

-1686 EDIKNAQGNVIMK
+1686 EDIKNTQGNVIMK

-1707 ATNAQGMLR
+1707 ATNAQGRLR
-1716 FEVDLP
+1716 FEADLP

-1805 AKEPHIIRELVAGHT
+1805 AKEPHIIKELVAGHT

-1973 VLLSAMAVLLA
+1973 VLLSAMAVSLA

>member
-1 MSWKKEIKDTVSVK
+1 
-15 YRKEAEKS
+15 

-53 GETNPKSYEMEYP
+53 GEINPKSYEMEYP

-129 ADIYQAVYFVEPI
+129 ADTYQAVYFVEPV

-153 ITVTEC
+153 ITVIEC

-164 PSPSKEHG
+164 PSPSREHG

-199 ALEESKKQDT
+199 ELEESKKQDT
-209 YDEESGLGLYD
+209 YDEESGLGLYN
-220 VMAQAEEQEIDLF
+220 VMAQAGEQEIDLF

-238 ETVTFVANASD
+238 ETVTFVANASN

-256 TVTITKGP
+256 TVTITKGL

-398 NHVKAFQKG
+398 DHVKAFQEG

-619 LTVYKEGEV
+619 LSVYKEGEV

-675 VKKGLKTGEDGS
+675 VKKGLKTGEDGN

-714 AQTVTLSYAGQNEE
+714 SQTVTLSYAGQNEE

-749 EDKNTENP
+749 EDQDTENP
-757 LAGGIYGLYTAEDV
+757 LTGGIYGLYTAEDV

-801 DLPIGYTYYI
+801 DLPIGYSYYI

-849 ERVKAEIVLEKED
+849 ERVKAEIILEKED

-915 AEVKDLYLGNYY
+915 AEVKDLYLGCYY

-941 TEHDVVCDA
+941 TEHDVVCDD

-956 IVKRSCNVKEQVKKQ
+956 IVKRVCNVKEQVKKQ

-1306 VTFKYEDQNTPVIEQ
+1306 VTFKYEDQKTPVIEQ

-1360 QVGNQILV
+1360 QVGNQTLV

-1392 FGKYYVKELEAPEGY
+1392 FGKYYVKELEAPAGY

-1415 VEFSYQGQE
+1415 VDFSYQGQE

-1445 VDTATGVELSGAT
+1445 VDVTTGVELSGAT
-1458 LVVLDKNGEIVDSWK
+1458 LMVLDKDREVVDSWK

-1507 VSFTVKDTEEIQK
+1507 VSFTVEDTEEIQK

-1567 VTFAVY
+1567 VTFG
-1573 AREDI
+1573 I
-1578 PAADGESKDYYK
+1578 
-1590 KDELVAEI
+1590 
-1598 TTDHTGVARISG
+1598 
-1610 LPLGKY
+1610 
-1616 YVKEKETA
+1616 
-1624 HGFVLD
+1624 
-1630 QEAREI
+1630 
-1636 DLLYRDQETAEITYS
+1636 
-1651 TDWQNKRQKAEVTV
+1651 
-1665 RKKEKDADRMLQGAV
+1665 
-1680 FALCVK
+1680 
-1686 EDIKNAQGNVIMK
+1686 
-1699 ADTVIEEQ
+1699 
-1707 ATNAQGMLR
+1707 
-1716 FEVDLP
+1716 
-1722 VGYTYYIKET
+1722 
-1732 APAPGFSMTGER
+1732 
-1744 KEFTFDPENSEE
+1744 
-1756 ACVSYEFTFENV
+1756 
-1768 PTVVE
+1768 
-1773 FTKTSL
+1773 
-1779 TDGKEVEGAKL
+1779 
-1790 QVKDEQGKVI
+1790 
-1800 DEWVS
+1800 
-1805 AKEPHIIRELVAGHT
+1805 
-1820 YVLEE
+1820 
-1825 TLPADGYVTAESIS
+1825 
-1839 FTVEDT
+1839 
-1845 GEVQKVEMKDDI
+1845 
-1857 TKVEISKTDISGK
+1857 
-1870 ELPGAKLTILD
+1870 
-1881 QEGNEVESWTSG
+1881 
-1893 EKPHYIEMLPIGKYT
+1893 
-1908 LHEVSAPDG
+1908 
-1917 YLVTEDI
+1917 
-1924 IFEVKDTGE
+1924 
-1933 IQKVVMKDE
+1933 
-1942 RKPSENVE
+1942 
-1950 QPQESKPTGN
+1950 
-1960 APKTGDT
+1960 
-1967 SHVELW
+1967 
-1973 VLLSAMAVLLA
+1973 
-1984 GSSYY
+1984 
-1989 WIKKRKK
+1989 

>member
-1 MSWKKEIKDTVSVK
+1 MSWKKEIKDIGSVK

-23 MKKTVKRIFSGVLS
+23 MKKRVKRIFSGVLS

-129 ADIYQAVYFVEPI
+129 ADTYQAVYFVEPI

-164 PSPSKEHG
+164 LLPSKEHG
-172 KQEKNSEEEEEASQ
+172 KQEKNSEEEEASQ

-220 VMAQAEEQEIDLF
+220 VMAQAGEQEIDLF

-308 ITKIEDNQALA
+308 ITKIEDNEALA

-398 NHVKAFQKG
+398 NHVKAFQEG

-579 YLKEIFAP
+579 YLKEISAP

-749 EDKNTENP
+749 EDKDTENP

-1001 LKKKED
+1001 LKKKEN

-1236 LYAAEDIYTADAQK
+1236 LYAAEDIYTADAQN

-1502 LRAEE
+1502 LREEE

-1917 YLVTEDI
+1917 YLVAEDI

>member
-1 MSWKKEIKDTVSVK
+1 MSWKKEIKDIGSVK

-23 MKKTVKRIFSGVLS
+23 MKKRVKRIFSGVLS

-47 PMTAYA
+47 PMTACA

-129 ADIYQAVYFVEPI
+129 ADTYQAVYFVEPI

-164 PSPSKEHG
+164 LLPSKEHG
-172 KQEKNSEEEEEASQ
+172 KQEKNSEEEEASQ

-220 VMAQAEEQEIDLF
+220 VMAQAGEQEIDLF

-398 NHVKAFQKG
+398 NHVKAFQEG

-423 SITMQLPKGVVF
+423 SITMQLSKGVVF

-579 YLKEIFAP
+579 YLKEISAP

-749 EDKNTENP
+749 EDKDTENP

-1001 LKKKED
+1001 LKKKEN

-1236 LYAAEDIYTADAQK
+1236 LYAAEDIYTADAQN

-1502 LRAEE
+1502 LREEE

-1917 YLVTEDI
+1917 YLVAEDI

>member
-1 MSWKKEIKDTVSVK
+1 MSWKKEIKDIGSVK

-23 MKKTVKRIFSGVLS
+23 MKKRVKRIFSGVLS

-129 ADIYQAVYFVEPI
+129 ADTYQAVYFVEPI

-164 PSPSKEHG
+164 LLPSKEHG
-172 KQEKNSEEEEEASQ
+172 KQEKNSEEEEASQ

-220 VMAQAEEQEIDLF
+220 VMVQAGEQEIDLF

-398 NHVKAFQKG
+398 NHVKAFQEG

-579 YLKEIFAP
+579 YLKEISAP

-749 EDKNTENP
+749 EDKDTENP

-906 TLKTDDTGK
+906 TLKTDDKGK
-915 AEVKDLYLGNYY
+915 AEVKDLYLGSYY

-941 TEHDVVCDA
+941 TEHDVICDD

-956 IVKRSCNVKEQVKKQ
+956 IVKRVCNVKEQVKKQ

-1031 ERGYACSIP
+1031 ERGYTCSIP

-1090 KIVKKDDESKKPVL
+1090 KIIKKDDESKKPVL

-1286 YELVEITAPEGFV
+1286 YELVEITSPEGFV

-1502 LRAEE
+1502 LREEE

-1636 DLLYRDQETAEITYS
+1636 DLLYDIDRSIPNDEMEKEILDIIEHYWTSGISSKVTAILNGFKMYTRSDPLPIKEDRVHFRNGTYFVNQKFINRKEWTQNRLTVNYNKDASKPKKWLAFLDGLLEEDDIVCLQEFMGYCLIPSNRGQKMLLIIGKGGEGKSRIGRILKRIFGHNMNSGSLQKLETDKFARADQEGKLLYLDDDMKTEALPSTNVIKAIVTAEDEMDLEKKNQQSYQGLLVCRILAFGNGTLKSLFDRSKGFYR
-1651 TDWQNKRQKAEVTV
+1651 RQIILET
-1665 RKKEKDADRMLQGAV
+1665 KDVPPDRINDPYLADKMM
-1680 FALCVK
+1680 
-1686 EDIKNAQGNVIMK
+1686 E
-1699 ADTVIEEQ
+1699 
-1707 ATNAQGMLR
+1707 
-1716 FEVDLP
+1716 
-1722 VGYTYYIKET
+1722 
-1732 APAPGFSMTGER
+1732 
-1744 KEFTFDPENSEE
+1744 
-1756 ACVSYEFTFENV
+1756 
-1768 PTVVE
+1768 
-1773 FTKTSL
+1773 
-1779 TDGKEVEGAKL
+1779 EVEGIVLWCIEGLERLIRNDYQFTISNKSQLLMDEMQEDDDNILSFLESTGYIRLEKGTHATS
-1790 QVKDEQGKVI
+1790 KD
-1800 DEWVS
+1800 
-1805 AKEPHIIRELVAGHT
+1805 L
-1820 YVLEE
+1820 
-1825 TLPADGYVTAESIS
+1825 
-1839 FTVEDT
+1839 
-1845 GEVQKVEMKDDI
+1845 
-1857 TKVEISKTDISGK
+1857 
-1870 ELPGAKLTILD
+1870 
-1881 QEGNEVESWTSG
+1881 
-1893 EKPHYIEMLPIGKYT
+1893 YIAYC
-1908 LHEVSAPDG
+1908 
-1917 YLVTEDI
+1917 
-1924 IFEVKDTGE
+1924 
-1933 IQKVVMKDE
+1933 
-1942 RKPSENVE
+1942 R
-1950 QPQESKPTGN
+1950 
-1960 APKTGDT
+1960 
-1967 SHVELW
+1967 
-1973 VLLSAMAVLLA
+1973 
-1984 GSSYY
+1984 
-1989 WIKKRKK
+1989 

>member
-1 MSWKKEIKDTVSVK
+1 
-15 YRKEAEKS
+15 
-23 MKKTVKRIFSGVLS
+23 
-37 ALTILTSVVQ
+37 
-47 PMTAYA
+47 
-53 GETNPKSYEMEYP
+53 
-66 ALEQVKTQLQEDEI
+66 
-80 VTVQDYEVEKGSD
+80 
-93 FDIKTDFSGMKF
+93 
-105 HSDKVKVRFYEAKNQ
+105 
-120 KGQEFHTDH
+120 
-129 ADIYQAVYFVEPI
+129 
-142 REAPS
+142 
-147 YHVIRN
+147 
-153 ITVTEC
+153 
-159 KEKEN
+159 
-164 PSPSKEHG
+164 
-172 KQEKNSEEEEEASQ
+172 
-186 KEEQILTEDEFSQ
+186 
-199 ALEESKKQDT
+199 
-209 YDEESGLGLYD
+209 
-220 VMAQAEEQEIDLF
+220 
-233 QMKEG
+233 
-238 ETVTFVANASD
+238 
-249 QAARATQ
+249 
-256 TVTITKGP
+256 
-264 LYRYQDYDLGTYVT
+264 
-278 EPYFISYGNV
+278 
-288 HATAYCIQ
+288 
-296 PSLPGPGTGTYT
+296 
-308 ITKIEDNQALA
+308 
-319 KVCYYGT
+319 
-326 EAAGKE
+326 
-332 SYFAKHHS
+332 
-340 DFSEGKRFILT
+340 
-351 HIAAAYAYGSAD
+351 
-363 AFYGA
+363 
-368 NETAKSLAMEIYNYC
+368 
-383 VGKPEIPEVS
+383 
-393 MSFSN
+393 
-398 NHVKAFQKG
+398 
-407 QEQRTEDITF
+407 
-417 TADSLQ
+417 
-423 SITMQLPKGVVF
+423 
-435 HNLTTGK
+435 
-442 NSAAGAK
+442 
-449 VTLSGGTKFY
+449 
-459 LSAPLTQTEDV
+459 
-470 EGSWTATMQGSI
+470 
-482 TKDYSAYK
+482 
-490 LTTNDSVQDLAFV
+490 
-503 FGEGVE
+503 
-509 QEQYVEFSVE
+509 
-519 WLKNAKIELVKKD
+519 
-532 QGSQKKMEGA
+532 MEGA

-579 YLKEIFAP
+579 YLKEISAP

-714 AQTVTLSYAGQNEE
+714 SQTVTLSYAGQNEE

-749 EDKNTENP
+749 EDQDTENP

-771 YGKSGKLLVEKDTL
+771 YGKSEKLLVEKDTL

-849 ERVKAEIVLEKED
+849 ARVKAEIVLEKED

-950 EGDTVA
+950 ESDIVA

-1090 KIVKKDDESKKPVL
+1090 KIIKKDDESKKPVL

-1170 NYYEVSVAS
+1170 NYYEVSAAS
-1179 DTAYQMDSISGDVI
+1179 DTAYQMDSVSGDVL

-1213 EILEDFDKDFSYQEI
+1213 ETLESFDKDFSYQEI
-1228 NLSGAVFD
+1228 NLSSAVFD

-1257 LEYAEGTKV
+1257 LEYAEGTKI
-1266 ATLTTDQE
+1266 ATLTTDRE

-1360 QVGNQILV
+1360 QVGNQTLV
-1368 KADTLIGKAETGED
+1368 KANTLIGKAETGED

-1392 FGKYYVKELEAPEGY
+1392 FGKYYVKELEAPAGY

-1458 LVVLDKNGEIVDSWK
+1458 LMVLDKDGEIVDSWK
-1473 SVKGEAHV
+1473 SVKGEEHV

-1573 AREDI
+1573 AREDV

-1598 TTDHTGVARISG
+1598 TTDHAGVARISG

-1665 RKKEKDADRMLQGAV
+1665 WKKEKDADRMLQGAV

-1686 EDIKNAQGNVIMK
+1686 EDIKNTQGNVTMK

-1707 ATNAQGMLR
+1707 ATNAQGRLR
-1716 FEVDLP
+1716 FEADLP

-1744 KEFTFDPENSEE
+1744 KEFTFDPESSEE

-1768 PTVVE
+1768 PTVVD
-1773 FTKTSL
+1773 FT
-1779 TDGKEVEGAKL
+1779 
-1790 QVKDEQGKVI
+1790 
-1800 DEWVS
+1800 
-1805 AKEPHIIRELVAGHT
+1805 
-1820 YVLEE
+1820 
-1825 TLPADGYVTAESIS
+1825 
-1839 FTVEDT
+1839 
-1845 GEVQKVEMKDDI
+1845 
-1857 TKVEISKTDISGK
+1857 
-1870 ELPGAKLTILD
+1870 
-1881 QEGNEVESWTSG
+1881 
-1893 EKPHYIEMLPIGKYT
+1893 
-1908 LHEVSAPDG
+1908 
-1917 YLVTEDI
+1917 
-1924 IFEVKDTGE
+1924 
-1933 IQKVVMKDE
+1933 
-1942 RKPSENVE
+1942 
-1950 QPQESKPTGN
+1950 
-1960 APKTGDT
+1960 
-1967 SHVELW
+1967 
-1973 VLLSAMAVLLA
+1973 
-1984 GSSYY
+1984 
-1989 WIKKRKK
+1989 

>member
-1 MSWKKEIKDTVSVK
+1 MSWKKEIKDIGSVK

-23 MKKTVKRIFSGVLS
+23 MKKRVKRIFSGVLS

-129 ADIYQAVYFVEPI
+129 ADTYQAVYFVEPI

-164 PSPSKEHG
+164 LLPSKEHG
-172 KQEKNSEEEEEASQ
+172 KQEKNSEEEEASQ

-220 VMAQAEEQEIDLF
+220 VMAQAGEQEIDLF

-398 NHVKAFQKG
+398 NHVKAFQEG

-579 YLKEIFAP
+579 YLKEISAP

-749 EDKNTENP
+749 EDKDTENP

-1001 LKKKED
+1001 LKKKEN

-1236 LYAAEDIYTADAQK
+1236 LYAAEDIYTADAQN

-1445 VDTATGVELSGAT
+1445 VDTATEVELSGAT
-1458 LVVLDKNGEIVDSWK
+1458 LMVLDKDGEIVDSWK

-1502 LRAEE
+1502 LREEE

-1917 YLVTEDI
+1917 YLVAEDI